1 MYAHCLFCN
10 ADLGRNEALEAFP
23 VGRRIAYDA
32 DKGRLWVVCGA
43 CRRWNLTPLEERWG
57 AIEQA
62 ERLYKG
68 TRLRAWTDNV
78 GLARVADGADLVRI
92 GKPLRP
98 ELAAWRYAREFQ
110 RRRRMAHVRRAL
122 GWTVTGGIVA
132 ALTSAFGPLIL
143 IQVAIDRAAGLF
155 KEKDELPGARVF
167 DTRVRVGGVLVH
179 MEIAPASVRVVTGA
193 SGAPE
198 AVIPYGRGTRT
209 LGGADGFRILA
220 GLLRQLNAGGA
231 PADDV
236 GRAVNRLARV
246 PDLPSFLRSLERR
259 TSSAAR
265 WQPEVD
271 ERPKETPRTGLLA
284 LGATDLLALEM
295 VLHDDSERR
304 ALDGELA
311 DLTCAG
317 RDAEEVAA
325 IADGLGLPRTVE
337 AAWDRLVGRLRPS

>member
-23 VGRRIAYDA
+23 VGRRLAYDA
-32 DKGRLWVVCGA
+32 EKGRLWVVCGR
-43 CRRWNLTPLEERWG
+43 CRRWNLTPLEERWE

-62 ERLYKG
+62 ERLYRG
-68 TRLRAWTDNV
+68 TRLRASTDNV

-110 RRRRMAHVRRAL
+110 RRRRAAHVRRAI
-122 GWTVTGGIVA
+122 GWTVTGGIAA
-132 ALTSAFGPLIL
+132 ALTSMFGPVIL
-143 IQVAIDRAAGLF
+143 IRAAVDGAERLF
-155 KEKDELPGARVF
+155 TEKDELPGAGVF
-167 DTRVRVGGVLVH
+167 DTRVRVSGILIH
-179 MEIAPASVRVVTGA
+179 MEIEPASVRVVTGS
-193 SGAPE
+193 SGAAE
-198 AVIPYGRGTRT
+198 AVVPYGRGTRT
-209 LGGADGFRILA
+209 LSGADGFRVLA
-220 GLLRQLNAGGA
+220 GLLRQLNARGA

-259 TSSAAR
+259 TSSATQ
-265 WQPEVD
+265 WQPDVA

-304 ALDGELA
+304 ALDGALAELERA
-311 DLTCAG
+311 W
-317 RDAEEVAA
+317 RDAEEIAA

-337 AAWDRLVGRLRPS
+337 HAWERLVTRFRS